1 MQKAAFITGASKGI
15 GKSITDLLLKN
26 NYLVYGYSRTNN
38 TFHSNFTFIKTDLS
52 DINQV
57 KSLKFP
63 KLNTEEVL
71 LINNAATIGEII
83 PLHFKSDNAIIK
95 EFNLNIISATLLC
108 KKFIK
113 SFKSERKLLINIS
126 SGAAN
131 KPIASWSTYC
141 ATKAA
146 LDRLTEVI
154 SEEQHKNLTV
164 FSVHPGVVDTNMQ
177 AKIRSA
183 NGKTFPLLSK
193 FTNYYN
199 KNELENTSTIAQKIN
214 YIIQN
219 RTKFSQNIISIRDVH
234 IK

>member
-1 MQKAAFITGASKGI
+1 MQKAAFITGSSKGI

-38 TFHSNFTFIKTDLS
+38 TFHSNFTFVKTDLS
-52 DINQV
+52 DITQV

-71 LINNAATIGEII
+71 LINNAATIGEIV
-83 PLHFKSDNAIIK
+83 PLHLKSDNAIIK

-154 SEEQHKNLTV
+154 SEEQHKNLTI
-164 FSVHPGVVDTNMQ
+164 FSVHPGIVDTNMQ

-193 FTNYYN
+193 FTNYYI